1 MSTLEQIEAA
11 ILKLHKN
18 EIKQLKVWLSNLDY
32 QQWDEQLEQD
42 VTQDKL
48 EDLATEAET
57 DFDSH
62 LVVVTQKLSEP
73 TFNRVWDN
81 SEDSVYDDL

>member
-32 QQWDEQLEQD
+32 QQWNEQLEQD

-48 EDLATEAET
+48 EDLAAEAET
-57 DFDSH
+57 DFDSQ
-62 LVVVTQKLSEP
+62 LVVATQKLSEP
-73 TFNRVWDN
+73 AFNRVWDN